1 MSEFGGDHRIFDG
14 GAWIGI
20 GCGLMAAFIVQKYQN
35 RVSVEDDKYDPSHMS
50 KVMSPLLQS
59 QLVPLLEHQR
69 ELAIVNAIIRM
80 TRPAP
85 FQLLKFCWRPVVY
98 LTGGACN
105 GWLPDNRG

>member
-1 MSEFGGDHRIFDG
+1 
-14 GAWIGI
+14 
-20 GCGLMAAFIVQKYQN
+20 
-35 RVSVEDDKYDPSHMS
+35 
-50 KVMSPLLQS
+50 MSPLLQS

-98 LTGGACN
+98 LAEGLATAGC
-105 GWLPDNRG
+105 LTTEDKVLVS